1 MVLVSA
7 SGRCVMDTDGVHT
20 HGAEGGGEWRNQTG
34 AGIVPLTST

>member
-1 MVLVSA
+1 
-7 SGRCVMDTDGVHT
+7 MDTDGVHM